1 MRKKKRTEAALLQ
14 ARLEREM
21 MAALLAPAKVSVIFR
36 GSRNQHLLQ
45 THIGWLTP
53 SPTTYVVC
61 TAKSH

>member
-45 THIGWLTP
+45 THIAWRLLP
-53 SPTTYVVC
+53 PHIVY
-61 TAKSH
+61 TAKFH

>member
-21 MAALLAPAKVSVIFR
+21 MAALLAPAKGSVIFR

-45 THIGWLTP
+45 THI
-53 SPTTYVVC
+53 
-61 TAKSH
+61 